1 MVDLNNLDLTK
12 LSGLNI
18 HFIGI
23 GGAGMSGIA
32 RIMLAKSIEV
42 SGSDKSESQMTMAL
56 KALGAKVQIGHDAKN
71 IDGADLVVVSAA
83 ISKNNPEY
91 AAAVTAGIPIAARA
105 TALSWLLSD
114 SRSVAVA
121 GTHGKTTTTAML
133 TVALQAAGVDPSFAI
148 GGTINS
154 AGTNAHSG
162 NGDVFVVEAD
172 ESDGSFLAYQPFGAI
187 ITNIEMDHVDH
198 FTSEEHLFQTFAEF
212 VTSIKTGGFL
222 VVCGDDSGVK
232 KLIQM
237 IINSNIKIITYG
249 QGPDNDYQISRI
261 QLAAESSTAQITIN
275 GRKAGELALAVP
287 GLHNLLNSLAAFAA
301 GCALGANEV
310 KLIQGL
316 SSFSG
321 TKRRFEL
328 KGDVNGIKVIDDYGH
343 HPTEIAV
350 TLTAARKLAGSGR
363 VLTVFQPHR
372 YSRTSA
378 FAKEFA
384 QSLALSDFVYLLEV
398 YAASEKPIEGVSAL
412 LISKLMPTNK
422 VQFEP
427 SMLQVVTDV
436 AGAAKS
442 GDVIIILGA
451 GDVSSL
457 SAPILE
463 AISTNQFGAS
473 V

>member
-1 MVDLNNLDLTK
+1 MINLADLNLKK
-12 LSGLNI
+12 LAGLNI

-42 SGSDKSESQMTMAL
+42 SGSDKNESQMTLAL

-71 IDGADLVVVSAA
+71 IDSADLVVVSAA

-91 AAAVTAGIPIAARA
+91 AAAIAAGLPIAARA

-114 SRSVAVA
+114 SKSVAVA

-162 NGDVFVVEAD
+162 SGDIFVVEAD
-172 ESDGSFLAYQPFGAI
+172 ESDGSFLAYQPLGAI
-187 ITNIEMDHVDH
+187 ITNIELDHVDH
-198 FTSEEHLFQTFAEF
+198 FTSEEQLFKTFADF
-212 VTSIKTGGFL
+212 VGSIKPDGFL

-232 KLIQM
+232 KLIKM
-237 IINSNIKIITYG
+237 NANPNIKVITYG

-261 QLAAESSTAQITIN
+261 NLAAQSSTAQVTIN
-275 GRKAGELALAVP
+275 GRKAGELSLVVP
-287 GLHNLLNSLAAFAA
+287 GLHNLLNALAAFAA
-301 GCALGANEV
+301 GCALQVNEL
-310 KLIQGL
+310 KLVQGL
-316 SSFSG
+316 GNFSG

-328 KGDVNGIKVIDDYGH
+328 KGEVNGVKVIDDYGH
-343 HPTEIAV
+343 HPTEIEV
-350 TLTAARKLAGSGR
+350 TLTAAKNLAGSGR

-378 FAKEFA
+378 FTKEFA
-384 QSLALSDFVYLLEV
+384 RSLSLSDFVYLLEI
-398 YAASEKPIEGVSAL
+398 YAASEKPMEGVSSL
-412 LISKLMPTNK
+412 LISKLMSAEK
-422 VQFEP
+422 VKFEP
-427 SMLQVVTDV
+427 SMLQVVADV
-436 AGAAKS
+436 AKAAKS
-442 GDVIIILGA
+442 GDVIITLGA

-457 SAPILE
+457 SAPILDALMANE
-463 AISTNQFGAS
+463 LDA
-473 V
+473 

>member
-1 MVDLNNLDLTK
+1 MINLADLNLKK
-12 LSGLNI
+12 LAGLNI

-42 SGSDKSESQMTMAL
+42 SGSDKNESQMTLAL

-71 IDGADLVVVSAA
+71 IDSADLVVVSAA

-91 AAAVTAGIPIAARA
+91 AAAVAAGLPIAARA

-114 SRSVAVA
+114 SKSVAVA

-162 NGDVFVVEAD
+162 SGDIFVVEAD
-172 ESDGSFLAYQPFGAI
+172 ESDGSFLAYQPLGAI
-187 ITNIEMDHVDH
+187 ITNIELDHVDH
-198 FTSEEHLFQTFAEF
+198 FTSEEQLFKTFADF
-212 VTSIKTGGFL
+212 VGSIKPDGFL

-232 KLIQM
+232 KLIKM
-237 IINSNIKIITYG
+237 NANPNIKVITYG

-261 QLAAESSTAQITIN
+261 NLAAQSSTAQVTIN
-275 GRKAGELALAVP
+275 GRKAGELSLVVP
-287 GLHNLLNSLAAFAA
+287 GLHNLLNALAAFAA
-301 GCALGANEV
+301 GCALQVNEL

-316 SSFSG
+316 GNFSG

-328 KGDVNGIKVIDDYGH
+328 KGEVNGVKVIDDYGH
-343 HPTEIAV
+343 HPTEIEV
-350 TLTAARKLAGSGR
+350 TLTAAKNLAGSGR

-378 FAKEFA
+378 FTKEFA
-384 QSLALSDFVYLLEV
+384 RSLSLSDFVYLLEI
-398 YAASEKPIEGVSAL
+398 YAASEKPMEGVSSL
-412 LISKLMPTNK
+412 LISKLMSAEK
-422 VQFEP
+422 VKFEP
-427 SMLQVVTDV
+427 SMLQVVADV
-436 AGAAKS
+436 AKAAKS
-442 GDVIIILGA
+442 GDVIITLGA

-457 SAPILE
+457 SAPILDALMANE
-463 AISTNQFGAS
+463 LDA
-473 V
+473 